1 MTTAQRADLEHTGT
15 TALVTGGARGIGYA
29 CAAELAA
36 RGADV
41 ALLDVLD
48 EAPASAAS
56 IAAEHGVR
64 TVAVR
69 ADVTDPASVAAAL
82 AEAAERLA
90 PPSVLVHAAGTA
102 LVSDALDTTLEQWDR
117 VLRVNLTGTFVVCQA
132 FARARAAAEEGGTVV
147 AIASMSARVVNVPQ
161 RQSAYNAS
169 KAGVEGLVRS
179 LAVEWAPLGIRVNA
193 VSPGYV
199 ATDQT
204 RGVLEGD
211 PETADAWRSRIPA
224 GDVGQPEDV
233 AHAVAHLASP
243 RSRYVVGQCVTVDGG
258 YTAL

>member
-1 MTTAQRADLEHTGT
+1 VGERSASEQEHVGSTAV
-15 TALVTGGARGIGYA
+15 VTGGARGIGYA

-48 EAPASAAS
+48 GAGASAERL
-56 IAAEHGVR
+56 AAEHGVR
-64 TVAVR
+64 AVAVR
-69 ADVTDPASVAAAL
+69 ADVTDAASVAAAL
-82 AEAAERLA
+82 DEVAERLA

-102 LVSDALDTTLEQWDR
+102 LVSDALETTPEQWDR

-132 FARARAAAEEGGTVV
+132 FARARVAAGAGGVVV

-193 VSPGYV
+193 VSPGYI

-211 PETADAWRSRIPA
+211 PETAAAWRSRIPA
-224 GDVGQPEDV
+224 GDVGAPEDV